1 MEGKGVVLIA
11 TKQRLLFFDVTKL
24 EDLPYTDT
32 EVPTLPLPVV
42 KEFNFVEKGFPFG
55 AGFIVWESKLYM
67 VGGEKTRGGL
77 SEEEL
82 CTPSN
87 NNLDKS
93 FGTRG
98 LSPYIYFS
106 DLTKL
111 DSITEFRKHSL
122 TMLAPKT
129 SPIIEEIEG
138 KIYVLSGPA
147 CHYEGLLPNPSFE
160 AYDPS
165 LDQLEAL
172 DLPHFYRE
180 NRYSDPEYIVHG
192 HSVVGTDIVVLAGE
206 QYYYYIVKD
215 RNWELGETPIPRPLL
230 PGYSGKFVPAYDDI
244 FICFRLHALFAAK
257 VPSDAGPTLIQF
269 LDEVYKDNFFLDLDS
284 LRGVVVAIGEYEMC
298 IIRPKIVNINN
309 VIIPRIYVATF
320 LVEKLDSSAPAPKRA
335 KIASD
340 SQTFHDNHGNYSDR
354 LSRIQDSD
362 DSEPFFLSV
371 ASTPFLSVTCLS
383 KGFYTLPEQWGH
395 EKPQICSAF
404 FHPWSVFTLVS
415 LCTLLV

>member
-1 MEGKGVVLIA
+1 MKGEGVVLIA

-24 EDLPYTDT
+24 KDLPYTDT
-32 EVPTLPLPVV
+32 EVPTPPLPVV
-42 KEFNFVEKGFPFG
+42 KAFNFVEKGFPFG
-55 AGFIVWESKLYM
+55 AGFFVWESKLYM

-138 KIYVLSGPA
+138 EIYVLSGPA
-147 CHYEGLLPNPSFE
+147 CHYDGLLPNPSFE
-160 AYDPS
+160 SYDPS

-172 DLPHFYRE
+172 DLPHFHWE
-180 NRYSDPEYIVHG
+180 NCYNDPEYLVHG
-192 HSVVGTDIVVLAGE
+192 HSVVGTEIFVLAGE
-206 QYYYYIVKD
+206 QYYSYSIKD
-215 RNWELGETPIPRPLL
+215 RTWFHELGEIPIPRPLL
-230 PGYSGKFVPAYDDI
+230 PGFSGKFVPAYNDI
-244 FICFRLHALFAAK
+244 FICFRLHALFAVK
-257 VPSDAGPTLIQF
+257 LPSDGGPSLIQF
-269 LDEVYKDNFFLDLDS
+269 LDEVYKDKFFLDLDS

-298 IIRPKIVNINN
+298 IIRPKIVDLNN
-309 VIIPRIYVATF
+309 VIIP
-320 LVEKLDSSAPAPKRA
+320 KLDSSAPAPKRA

-340 SQTFHDNHGNYSDR
+340 SQTFHHNHDVQDSNDSASIQDSDS

-362 DSEPFFLSV
+362 DSE
-371 ASTPFLSVTCLS
+371 PFLSVTCLS

-404 FHPWSVFTLVS
+404 FHPWSKIS
-415 LCTLLV
+415 RE